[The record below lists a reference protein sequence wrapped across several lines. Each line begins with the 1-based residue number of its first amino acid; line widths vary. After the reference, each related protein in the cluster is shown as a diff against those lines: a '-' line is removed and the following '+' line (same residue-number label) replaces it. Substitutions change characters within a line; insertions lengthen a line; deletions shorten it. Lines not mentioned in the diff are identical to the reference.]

1 MDRLNILQQI
11 FELCV
16 IPLLAIITRSL
27 VIYIST
33 KQDELKNKT
42 NNELAKKYLDL
53 LNDTIA
59 NCVIA
64 TNQTY
69 VEALKKENAFT
80 ADAQKAAFEKTYQA
94 VIATLSEEAQKYLPE
109 VVGDLQTYIT
119 QKIEASVNQK
129 KAAE

>member
-1 MDRLNILQQI
+1 MDWLNILQQI
-11 FELCV
+11 FELCI

-27 VIYIST
+27 IIYIST
-33 KQDELKNKT
+33 KKDELKNKT
-42 NNELAKKYLDL
+42 DNELAKKYLDL

-119 QKIEASVNQK
+119 QKIEASVNQN
-129 KAAE
+129 KAA

>member
-1 MDRLNILQQI
+1 MDWLNILQQI
-11 FELCV
+11 FELCI

-33 KQDELKNKT
+33 KKDELKNKT
-42 NNELAKKYLDL
+42 DNELAKKYLDL

-80 ADAQKAAFEKTYQA
+80 ADAQKAAFEKTYKA

-119 QKIEASVNQK
+119 QKIEASVNQN
-129 KAAE
+129 KAA

>member
-1 MDRLNILQQI
+1 MDWLNILQQI
-11 FELCV
+11 FELCI

-33 KQDELKNKT
+33 KKDELKNKT
-42 NNELAKKYLDL
+42 DNELAKKYLDL

-109 VVGDLQTYIT
+109 IVGDLQTYIT
-119 QKIEASVNQK
+119 QKIEASVNQN
-129 KAAE
+129 KAA

>member
-1 MDRLNILQQI
+1 MDWLNILQQI
-11 FELCV
+11 FELCI

-33 KQDELKNKT
+33 KKDELKNKT
-42 NNELAKKYLDL
+42 DNELAKKYLDL

-69 VEALKKENAFT
+69 VEALKKGNAFT

-119 QKIEASVNQK
+119 QKIEASVNQN
-129 KAAE
+129 KAA

>member
-1 MDRLNILQQI
+1 MDWLNILQQI
-11 FELCV
+11 FELCI

-33 KQDELKNKT
+33 KKDELKNKT
-42 NNELAKKYLDL
+42 DNELAKKYLDL

-119 QKIEASVNQK
+119 QKIEASVNQN
-129 KAAE
+129 KAV

>member
-1 MDRLNILQQI
+1 MDWLNILQQI
-11 FELCV
+11 FELCI

-33 KQDELKNKT
+33 KKDELKNKT
-42 NNELAKKYLDL
+42 DNELAKKYLDL

-80 ADAQKAAFEKTYQA
+80 ADAQKAAFGKTYQA

-119 QKIEASVNQK
+119 QKIEASVNQN
-129 KAAE
+129 KAA

>member
-1 MDRLNILQQI
+1 MDWLDILQQI
-11 FELCV
+11 FELCI

-27 VIYIST
+27 VVYIGT
-33 KQDELKNKT
+33 KKDELKSKT
-42 NNELAKKYLDL
+42 DNELAKKYLEL

-69 VEALKKENAFT
+69 VEALKKGNAFT
-80 ADAQKAAFEKTYQA
+80 ADAQKTAFEKTYQA

-119 QKIEASVNQK
+119 QKIEASVNQN
-129 KAAE
+129 KAI

>member
-1 MDRLNILQQI
+1 MDWLNILQQI
-11 FELCV
+11 FELCI

-33 KQDELKNKT
+33 KKDELKNKT

-80 ADAQKAAFEKTYQA
+80 ADAQKTAFEKTYQA
-94 VIATLSEEAQKYLPE
+94 VIATLSDEAQKYLPE

-119 QKIEASVNQK
+119 QKIEASVNQN
-129 KAAE
+129 KAA

>member
-1 MDRLNILQQI
+1 MDWLNILQQI
-11 FELCV
+11 FELCI

-27 VIYIST
+27 VIYIGA
-33 KQDELKNKT
+33 KKDELKNKT
-42 NNELAKKYLDL
+42 DNELAKKYLEL
-53 LNDTIA
+53 LDDTIA

-69 VEALKKENAFT
+69 VEALKKGNAFT
-80 ADAQKAAFEKTYQA
+80 ADAQRAAFEKTYQA

-119 QKIEASVNQK
+119 QKIEASVNLN
-129 KAAE
+129 KAA

>member
-1 MDRLNILQQI
+1 MDWLNILQQI
-11 FELCV
+11 FELCI

-33 KQDELKNKT
+33 KKDELKSKT
-42 NNELAKKYLDL
+42 DNELTKKYLDL

-119 QKIEASVNQK
+119 QKIEASVNQN
-129 KAAE
+129 KAA

>member
-1 MDRLNILQQI
+1 MDWLNILQQI
-11 FELCV
+11 FELCI

-33 KQDELKNKT
+33 KKDELKNKT
-42 NNELAKKYLDL
+42 DNKLAKKYLDL

-119 QKIEASVNQK
+119 QKIEASVNQN
-129 KAAE
+129 KAA

>member
-1 MDRLNILQQI
+1 MDWLNILQQI
-11 FELCV
+11 FELCI

-33 KQDELKNKT
+33 KKDELKNKT
-42 NNELAKKYLDL
+42 DNELAKKYLDL

-80 ADAQKAAFEKTYQA
+80 VDAQKAAFEKTYQA

-119 QKIEASVNQK
+119 QKIEANVNQN
-129 KAAE
+129 KAA

>member
-1 MDRLNILQQI
+1 MDWLNILQQI
-11 FELCV
+11 FELCI

-33 KQDELKNKT
+33 KKDELKSKT
-42 NNELAKKYLDL
+42 DNELAKKYLDL

-119 QKIEASVNQK
+119 QKIEASVNQN
-129 KAAE
+129 KAA

>member
-1 MDRLNILQQI
+1 MDWLNILQQI
-11 FELCV
+11 FELCI

-33 KQDELKNKT
+33 KKDELKNKT
-42 NNELAKKYLDL
+42 DNELVKKYLDL

-94 VIATLSEEAQKYLPE
+94 VIDTLSEEAQKYLPE

-119 QKIEASVNQK
+119 QKIEASVNQN
-129 KAAE
+129 KAA

>member
-1 MDRLNILQQI
+1 MDWLNILQQI
-11 FELCV
+11 FELCI

-33 KQDELKNKT
+33 KRDELKNKT
-42 NNELAKKYLDL
+42 DNELAKKYLDL

-119 QKIEASVNQK
+119 QKIEASVNQN
-129 KAAE
+129 KAA

>member
-1 MDRLNILQQI
+1 MDWLNILQQI
-11 FELCV
+11 FELCI

-33 KQDELKNKT
+33 KKDELKNKT
-42 NNELAKKYLDL
+42 DNELAKKYLDL

-119 QKIEASVNQK
+119 QKIEASVNQNK
-129 KAAE
+129 TA

>member
-1 MDRLNILQQI
+1 MDWLNILQQI
-11 FELCV
+11 FELCI
-16 IPLLAIITRSL
+16 IPLLAFITRSL
-27 VIYIST
+27 VIFIST
-33 KQDELKNKT
+33 KKDDLKNKT
-42 NNELAKKYLDL
+42 DNELAKKYLDL

-119 QKIEASVNQK
+119 QKIEASVNQN
-129 KAAE
+129 KAA

>member
-1 MDRLNILQQI
+1 MDWLNILQQI
-11 FELCV
+11 FELCI

-33 KQDELKNKT
+33 KKDELKSKT
-42 NNELAKKYLDL
+42 DNELAKKYLDL

-69 VEALKKENAFT
+69 VEALKKGNAFT
-80 ADAQKAAFEKTYQA
+80 ADVQKAAFEKTYQA

-119 QKIEASVNQK
+119 QKIEANVNQN
-129 KAAE
+129 KAA

>member
-1 MDRLNILQQI
+1 MDWLNILQQI
-11 FELCV
+11 FELCI

-33 KQDELKNKT
+33 KKDELKSKT
-42 NNELAKKYLDL
+42 DNELAKKYLDL

-69 VEALKKENAFT
+69 VETLKKGNAFT

-119 QKIEASVNQK
+119 QKIEASVNQN
-129 KAAE
+129 KAA

>member
-1 MDRLNILQQI
+1 MDWLNILQQI
-11 FELCV
+11 FELCI

-33 KQDELKNKT
+33 KKDELKNKT
-42 NNELAKKYLDL
+42 DNELAKKYLDL

-80 ADAQKAAFEKTYQA
+80 ADAQKVAFEKTYQT

-119 QKIEASVNQK
+119 QKIEASVNQN
-129 KAAE
+129 KAA

>member
-1 MDRLNILQQI
+1 MDWLNILQQI
-11 FELCV
+11 FELCI

-33 KQDELKNKT
+33 KKDELKNKT

-94 VIATLSEEAQKYLPE
+94 VIATLSEEAKKYLPE

-119 QKIEASVNQK
+119 QKIEASVNQN
-129 KAAE
+129 KAA

>member
-1 MDRLNILQQI
+1 MDWLNILQQI
-11 FELCV
+11 FELCI

-33 KQDELKNKT
+33 KKDELKNKT
-42 NNELAKKYLDL
+42 DNELAKKYLDL

-69 VEALKKENAFT
+69 VEALKKGNAFT

-119 QKIEASVNQK
+119 QKIEASVNQN
-129 KAAE
+129 KAV

>member
-1 MDRLNILQQI
+1 MDWLNILQQI
-11 FELCV
+11 FELCI

-33 KQDELKNKT
+33 KKDELKNKT
-42 NNELAKKYLDL
+42 DNELAKKYLDL

-69 VEALKKENAFT
+69 VETLKKENAFT
-80 ADAQKAAFEKTYQA
+80 ADAQKVAFEKTYQA

-119 QKIEASVNQK
+119 QKIEASVNQN
-129 KAAE
+129 KAA

>member
-1 MDRLNILQQI
+1 MDWLNILQQI
-11 FELCV
+11 FELCI

-33 KQDELKNKT
+33 KKDELKDKT
-42 NNELAKKYLDL
+42 DNELAKKYLDL

-119 QKIEASVNQK
+119 QKIEASVNQN
-129 KAAE
+129 KAA

>member
-1 MDRLNILQQI
+1 MDWLNILQQI
-11 FELCV
+11 FELCI

-33 KQDELKNKT
+33 KKDELKNKT

-69 VEALKKENAFT
+69 VEALNKET
-80 ADAQKAAFEKTYQA
+80 ALTAAAQKAAFEKTYQA
-94 VIATLSEEAQKYLPE
+94 VIATLREEAQKYLPE

-119 QKIEASVNQK
+119 QKIEASVNQN
-129 KAAE
+129 KAA

>member
-1 MDRLNILQQI
+1 MDWLNILQQI
-11 FELCV
+11 FELCI

-27 VIYIST
+27 VIYIGA
-33 KQDELKNKT
+33 KKDELKNKT
-42 NNELAKKYLDL
+42 DNELAKKYLDL
-53 LNDTIA
+53 LNNTIA

-69 VEALKKENAFT
+69 VEALKKGNAFT
-80 ADAQKAAFEKTYQA
+80 ADAQRAAFEKTYQA

-119 QKIEASVNQK
+119 QKIEASVNLN
-129 KAAE
+129 KAA

>member
-1 MDRLNILQQI
+1 MGWLNILQQI
-11 FELCV
+11 FELCI

-33 KQDELKNKT
+33 KKDELKNKT
-42 NNELAKKYLDL
+42 DNELAKKYLDL

-119 QKIEASVNQK
+119 QKIEASVNQN
-129 KAAE
+129 KAA

>member
-1 MDRLNILQQI
+1 MDWLNILQQI
-11 FELCV
+11 FELCI

-27 VIYIST
+27 VIDIST
-33 KQDELKNKT
+33 KKDELKNKT
-42 NNELAKKYLDL
+42 DNELAKKYLDL

-119 QKIEASVNQK
+119 QKIEASVNQN
-129 KAAE
+129 KAA

>member
-1 MDRLNILQQI
+1 MDWLNILQQI
-11 FELCV
+11 FELCI

-33 KQDELKNKT
+33 KKDELKNKT
-42 NNELAKKYLDL
+42 DNELAKKYLDL

-109 VVGDLQTYIT
+109 VVGDLQTYIA
-119 QKIEASVNQK
+119 QKIEASVNQN
-129 KAAE
+129 KAA

>member
-1 MDRLNILQQI
+1 MDWLNILQQI

-33 KQDELKNKT
+33 KKDELKNKT
-42 NNELAKKYLDL
+42 DNELAKKYLDL

-119 QKIEASVNQK
+119 QKIEANVNQN
-129 KAAE
+129 KAA

>member
-1 MDRLNILQQI
+1 MDWLNILQQI
-11 FELCV
+11 FELCI

-33 KQDELKNKT
+33 KKDELKNKT
-42 NNELAKKYLDL
+42 DNELAKKYLDQ

-119 QKIEASVNQK
+119 QKIEASVNQN
-129 KAAE
+129 KAA

>member
-1 MDRLNILQQI
+1 MDWLNILQQI
-11 FELCV
+11 FELCI

-33 KQDELKNKT
+33 KKDELKSKT
-42 NNELAKKYLDL
+42 DNELAKKYLDL

-69 VEALKKENAFT
+69 VEALKKGNVFT

-94 VIATLSEEAQKYLPE
+94 VIATLSDEAQKYLPE

-119 QKIEASVNQK
+119 QKIEASVNQN
-129 KAAE
+129 KAA

>member
-1 MDRLNILQQI
+1 MDWLNILQQI
-11 FELCV
+11 FELCI

-33 KQDELKNKT
+33 KKDELKSKT
-42 NNELAKKYLDL
+42 DNELAKKYLEL

-59 NCVIA
+59 DCVIA

-69 VEALKKENAFT
+69 VETLKKGNAFT

-94 VIATLSEEAQKYLPE
+94 VIATLSEEAQRYLPE
-109 VVGDLQTYIT
+109 MVGDLQTYIT
-119 QKIEASVNQK
+119 QKIEASVSQN
-129 KAAE
+129 KAA

>member
-1 MDRLNILQQI
+1 MDWLNILQQI
-11 FELCV
+11 FELCI

-33 KQDELKNKT
+33 KKDELKSKT
-42 NNELAKKYLDL
+42 DNELAKKYLDL
-53 LNDTIA
+53 LNETIA

-69 VEALKKENAFT
+69 VEALKKGNAFT

-119 QKIEASVNQK
+119 QKIEASVNQN
-129 KAAE
+129 KAA

>member
-1 MDRLNILQQI
+1 MDWLNILQQI
-11 FELCV
+11 FELCI

-33 KQDELKNKT
+33 KKDELKNKT
-42 NNELAKKYLDL
+42 DNELAKKYLEL

-59 NCVIA
+59 DCVIA

-69 VEALKKENAFT
+69 VETLKKGNAFT

-119 QKIEASVNQK
+119 QKIEASVNQN
-129 KAAE
+129 KAA

>member
-1 MDRLNILQQI
+1 MDWLNILQQI
-11 FELCV
+11 FELCI

-33 KQDELKNKT
+33 KKDELKSKT

-69 VEALKKENAFT
+69 VEALKKGNVFT

-119 QKIEASVNQK
+119 QKIEASVNQN
-129 KAAE
+129 KAA

>member
-1 MDRLNILQQI
+1 MDWLNILQQI
-11 FELCV
+11 FELCI

-33 KQDELKNKT
+33 KKDELKNKT
-42 NNELAKKYLDL
+42 DNELAKKYLDL

-94 VIATLSEEAQKYLPE
+94 VIATLSEEAKKYLPE

-119 QKIEASVNQK
+119 QKIEASVNQNK
-129 KAAE
+129 VA